1 MNGIELAR
9 AFYDAYGA
17 PMLEREFSDVRDRIA
32 VGIAGHGS
40 ECFGYD
46 DETSR
51 DHDFEP
57 GFCLWITDE
66 DERRFGF
73 RLFRAY
79 NRLPTEFEGVR
90 IERRSAL
97 GSPYKGVHTVREFYS
112 YYTGTGDVP
121 ETNAD
126 WLAIAPLYLAEAT
139 NGAVFSDPLGEFS
152 RIRRALLSPPEDVR
166 LARLASSLFYMAQ
179 AGQYNYPR
187 CIRHGEYAA
196 AATALS
202 DFAKSAAETVFFL
215 NRRHPPYYK
224 WLFRGLRELP
234 LLGELEED
242 LTGLLRAPFDAEQNV
257 PVIER
262 IAERIAAALR
272 EEGLATLEEDCYL
285 EPYAREVHGRIADP
299 ALRRAPLML

>member
-17 PMLEREFSDVRDRIA
+17 PMLDAEFSDVRDRIA

-40 ECFGYD
+40 ECFGFD

-66 DERRFGF
+66 DERAFGF

-79 NRLPTEFEGVR
+79 NRLPTEFGGVK

-97 GSPYKGVHTVREFYS
+97 GSPYKGVHTIREFYS
-112 YYTGTGDVP
+112 YYTGTGEVP
-121 ETNAD
+121 ETNEA
-126 WLAIAPLYLAEAT
+126 WLAIPSFYLAEAT
-139 NGAVFSDPLGEFS
+139 NGEVFADPLGEFS

-187 CIRHGEYAA
+187 CLSHGENAA
-196 AATALS
+196 AATALA
-202 DFAKSAAETVFFL
+202 DFARSAAETVFSL
-215 NRRHPPYYK
+215 NRRHAPYYK
-224 WLFRGLRELP
+224 WLFRGMRSLP
-234 LLGELEED
+234 LLGELEAD
-242 LTGLLRAPFDAEQNV
+242 LTGLLLAPCDAEKNV
-257 PVIER
+257 PVIEGIAAR
-262 IAERIAAALR
+262 IAQALR
-272 EEGLATLEEDCYL
+272 AEGLATLEEACYL
-285 EPYAREVHGRIADP
+285 EPYAREVHERIADP